1 MHHYWFFPVYTWSIK
16 LWSIIVCMK
25 LCPIVQRRRTNRA
38 RYESS
43 SLAPPYE
50 YEDEGR
56 RYTLYVPTSTTGS
69 TTAGTMVL
77 IFEWLLVIFRWL
89 RGACNLSRRG
99 LSRWLR
105 EWARSIHTRRS
116 FSVNDSQMMFHFSCL
131 WRSYNIFG
139 ILIKIS
145 YWSNFRRFL
154 CSVSQCKSRLCK
166 RRISPVCW
174 MKQGKLSEHH
184 TTLIVT

>member
-1 MHHYWFFPVYTWSIK
+1 MFAWSCVLLSRDEGLIG
-16 LWSIIVCMK
+16 
-25 LCPIVQRRRTNRA
+25 RDTNRL
-38 RYESS
+38 RW
-43 SLAPPYE
+43 
-50 YEDEGR
+50 R
-56 RYTLYVPTSTTGS
+56 RLMNTKMRVAAIPTSTTGS